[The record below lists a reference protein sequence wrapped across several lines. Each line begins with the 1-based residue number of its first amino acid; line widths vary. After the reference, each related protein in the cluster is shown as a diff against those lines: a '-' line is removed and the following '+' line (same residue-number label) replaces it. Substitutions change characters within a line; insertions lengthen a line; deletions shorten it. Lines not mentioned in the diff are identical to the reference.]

1 MNQFNTFVRLWAVAG
16 GAIMLLIVAVT
27 AVNVGA
33 FALDVALRS
42 FGWRI
47 PALPGYE
54 DFVRLAIGP
63 ALLMLFPYCQLQ
75 RGHIA
80 ADFFTA
86 RLSSSVRRGLDL
98 FWAWITAALAVFLG
112 YSMLLGMW
120 ETYDDNALSQIL
132 GWRQWPFYLPAV
144 ISLFLCRRRR
154 CGPTKTPIK
163 PRFSKR

>member
-80 ADFFTA
+80 ADFLPPDYHPRCGAVWIYFG
-86 RLSSSVRRGLDL
+86 LGLRR
-98 FWAWITAALAVFLG
+98 
-112 YSMLLGMW
+112 
-120 ETYDDNALSQIL
+120 
-132 GWRQWPFYLPAV
+132 RWPF
-144 ISLFLCRRRR
+144 F
-154 CGPTKTPIK
+154 
-163 PRFSKR
+163 

>member
-80 ADFFTA
+80 ADFFYRPTIILGAA
-86 RLSSSVRRGLDL
+86 RFGFILGLDYGG
-98 FWAWITAALAVFLG
+98 AG
-112 YSMLLGMW
+112 
-120 ETYDDNALSQIL
+120 
-132 GWRQWPFYLPAV
+132 
-144 ISLFLCRRRR
+144 
-154 CGPTKTPIK
+154 
-163 PRFSKR
+163 RFF

>member
-80 ADFFTA
+80 ADFLPPDYHPRCGAVWIYF
-86 RLSSSVRRGLDL
+86 G
-98 FWAWITAALAVFLG
+98 AWITAALAVFLG

-144 ISLFLCRRRR
+144 ISFFCGRRRR

>member
-144 ISLFLCRRRR
+144 ISLFLWPAAALR
-154 CGPTKTPIK
+154 
-163 PRFSKR
+163 SYQNSN

>member
-1 MNQFNTFVRLWAVAG
+1 MNPFDTFVRLWAVAG

-42 FGWRI
+42 FGFRI

-63 ALLMLFPYCQLQ
+63 ALLMLFPYCQLR
-75 RGHIA
+75 RGHIT
-80 ADFFTA
+80 ADFFTD
-86 RLSSSVRRGLDL
+86 RLSSTTRCRLGL
-98 FWAWITAALAVFLG
+98 FWAWVTAALAVFLG

-144 ISLFLCRRRR
+144 ISLFLWAAAALR
-154 CGPTKTPIK
+154 PYEN
-163 PRFSKR
+163 SN